1 MATAQFPRQSGSRN
15 PQRCVMGKGERGVI
29 SSCHGKARG
38 RARFRHGSIQDP
50 RMSAPRPLSGCHML
64 GQAAP
69 APEANGFSSCRLYIV
84 PESKRGSGQ
93 PSTLPEAPPAA
104 GSCPAMALATALSPS
119 PALKPREYHTELAA
133 GRRWSCGAGR
143 GRRRRNPMGWE
154 CGEAA
159 FSKGHRG
166 YQEESK
172 WLLGAKLQVNHSTH
186 PTEGAEDSACW
197 STDASGR
204 DVSPPTTAVTSGH
217 RPQRAPRLISRW
229 PRTV

>member
-29 SSCHGKARG
+29 TSCHGKARG

-93 PSTLPEAPPAA
+93 PSTLPEAPPGSGLLPRNGSGHSTVPEPSAEAKRISHRTCCRPPLELRGGEGSGPLKPHGLGMRGGHFLKGTSGLPGRKQMAA
-104 GSCPAMALATALSPS
+104 GCKTTGESQHPPNGRSGGLS
-119 PALKPREYHTELAA
+119 LLEY
-133 GRRWSCGAGR
+133 
-143 GRRRRNPMGWE
+143 
-154 CGEAA
+154 
-159 FSKGHRG
+159 
-166 YQEESK
+166 
-172 WLLGAKLQVNHSTH
+172 
-186 PTEGAEDSACW
+186 
-197 STDASGR
+197 
-204 DVSPPTTAVTSGH
+204 
-217 RPQRAPRLISRW
+217 
-229 PRTV
+229 